1 MNTTM
6 ATETAPEHVYAPTR
20 LPFHNSSR
28 QYLRRT
34 PVRVALISV
43 LILLPCFWQSRIQA
57 GDLSSHLY
65 NAWLSILI
73 SQGKAPGL
81 QIAPQRTNVLFDVML
96 SGLMRLVGPWGAEHI
111 AVPLVVLVFFWGAF
125 TMVCAIS
132 HCRPWYILTFLAMLA
147 YGWVFHMGFMNFHLS
162 MGLSFFAFALLWKGR
177 WKPTLCA
184 IPLVLLACFAHAL
197 PVMWLIGATA
207 YTCIARKMRPRA
219 RLILT
224 FASVAML
231 IVMRHFLFTHFAI
244 RWTIE
249 QVVSMTGVDQMSVF
263 ESKYHP
269 LEFMLLIIWFSLFLR
284 LVQRKGEQRLVFGI
298 PFQLAIIISA
308 AVLFLPGALLIP
320 GYNHALRYISERM
333 SILVAVSACVVLGQV
348 APGNREKTAI
358 AILVGLF
365 FSFVYVDTRALNYVE
380 TLMEQSVAQMPAGS
394 RVVSALC
401 DQRRDVNLLAH
412 TLDRV
417 CIGHCFSYANY
428 EPATAQFR
436 IRAQAGN
443 PIVVAEYRDSSALQ
457 VGTYVVKAPDVPLY
471 QVYLR
476 GRYLDSRVLKAG
488 DVTGSTCFESTP
500 SPNNLL
506 RERSAAPN

>member
-1 MNTTM
+1 MNTSV
-6 ATETAPEHVYAPTR
+6 AIEAGPESIHALTR
-20 LPFHNSSR
+20 SPFHIQPR
-28 QYLRRT
+28 EYLKRM
-34 PVRVALISV
+34 PVRVALISALV
-43 LILLPCFWQSRIQA
+43 LLPCFWQSRIQA

-73 SQGKAPGL
+73 GQGKAPGL
-81 QIAPQRTNVLFDVML
+81 QLESQRTNVLFDVLL
-96 SGLMRLVGPWGAEHI
+96 SGLMRVVGAWGAEHI

-125 TMVCAIS
+125 TMICAVS
-132 HCRPWYILTFLAMLA
+132 HRRPWYILTFLAMLA
-147 YGWVFHMGFMNFHLS
+147 YGWVFHMGFMNFQLS

-177 WKPTLCA
+177 WKLALCA
-184 IPLVLLACFAHAL
+184 IPLVLLALFAHAL
-197 PVMWLIGATA
+197 PVTWIIGATA
-207 YTCIARKMRPRA
+207 YTWIARKIRPRA

-224 FASVAML
+224 FASVAAL

-244 RWTIE
+244 RWTLE
-249 QVVSMTGVDQMSVF
+249 QVVSMTGVDQASVF

-269 LEFMLLIIWFSLFLR
+269 LEFILLVIWFSLLLR
-284 LVQRKGEQRLVFGI
+284 LIQRRGEQRLVFGI
-298 PFQLAIIISA
+298 PFQLGIIVSA
-308 AVLFLPGALLIP
+308 AVLFLPGAILIP

-333 SILVAVSACVVLGQV
+333 SILVAVSGCAVLGQV
-348 APGNREKTAI
+348 SPGNREKTAI
-358 AILVGLF
+358 AILAGLF

-380 TLMEQSVAQMPAGS
+380 TLMEQSVAQMPQGS

-401 DQRRDVNLLAH
+401 DERRDVNLLAH

-436 IRAQAGN
+436 IRAQPGN

-457 VGTYVVKAPDVPLY
+457 VGTYVVKPADVPLY

-500 SPNNLL
+500 SPSNLL
-506 RERSAAPN
+506 RERSPASN

>member
-1 MNTTM
+1 MNTSV
-6 ATETAPEHVYAPTR
+6 ATEAVPQPVYALTP
-20 LPFHNSSR
+20 LPFHKSPR
-28 QYLRRT
+28 EYLKRT
-34 PVRVALISV
+34 PVRVALISILV
-43 LILLPCFWQSRIQA
+43 LLPCFWQSRIQA

-73 SQGKAPGL
+73 GQGKAPGL
-81 QIAPQRTNVLFDVML
+81 QLEPQHTNVLFDLLL
-96 SGLMRLVGPWGAEHI
+96 SGLMRLAGPWGAEHI

-125 TMVCAIS
+125 TMICSLS
-132 HCRPWYILTFLAMLA
+132 HCRPWYILMFLAMLA

-162 MGLSFFAFALLWKGR
+162 MGLSFFAFALLWKGT
-177 WKPTLCA
+177 WKSTLCA

-197 PVMWLIGATA
+197 PVMWLIGATV
-207 YTCIARKMRPRA
+207 YTWIARRIRPRA

-224 FASVAML
+224 FASVAAL
-231 IVMRHFLFTHFAI
+231 IVLRHFLFTHFAI

-249 QVVSMTGVDQMSVF
+249 QLVSMTGVDQMSVF

-269 LEFMLLIIWFSLFLR
+269 LEFMLLIVWFSLFLR
-284 LVQRKGEQRLVFGI
+284 LTQRRGEQRLVFGI
-298 PFQLAIIISA
+298 PFQLGIIVSA

-333 SILVAVSACVVLGQV
+333 SILVAVSACAVLGQV

-380 TLMEQSVAQMPAGS
+380 SLMEQSVAEMPAGS

-401 DQRRDVNLLAH
+401 DERRDVNLLAH

-457 VGTYVVKAPDVPLY
+457 VGTYVVKPADVPLY
-471 QVYLR
+471 QIYLR
-476 GRYLDSRVLKAG
+476 GRYLDSRILKPG

-506 RERSAAPN
+506 RERRP